1 MDLQFSMMT
10 DLELAHHYAL
20 ALLCKQAREMEHVRD
35 ELENL
40 IRDWQDGDDNVATLR
55 KIANSLPDFRKVSK
69 P

>member
-1 MDLQFSMMT
+1 MT

-35 ELENL
+35 ELEAL
-40 IRDWQDGDDNVATLR
+40 LDGWCGDEADMSYLR
-55 KIANSLPDFRKVSK
+55 KIVDKIPDFRKVSK